1 MIWYRRAIYVFCG
14 IFILLGL
21 ALLVRTTAAG
31 GGVTGYLLAAL
42 FITLG
47 VARIVLERKRGGG

>member
-14 IFILLGL
+14 IFVLLGF
-21 ALLVRTTAAG
+21 ALLLKTASVG
-31 GGVTGYLLAAL
+31 GGVTGYLLAVL

-47 VARIVLERKRGGG
+47 VARIVLERKRGR